1 VPVYQSPFDALESSF
16 RLLCEPPTRVAIN
29 GAEVGWPLPPRTMPL
44 DELRGRLLHPATPF
58 EVRDRVMLVL
68 ARKAKSSGGCWTVAL
83 AGLLLPGLRASIG
96 PLTRLHPKEAADIEA
111 ETLAELMRVLAALK
125 DEDRVAGR
133 LVWRAARHTRERTA
147 RELTQAAKREPAPL
161 PAAPH
166 RPWGHPDFVLAEA
179 VAAGAIT
186 AAEAEMIGDTRLDG
200 QELRAWAKAKGIPDG
215 AVRMRRM
222 RAERRLVE
230 WIGRR
235 SA

>member
-1 VPVYQSPFDALESSF
+1 MSLHQSPFDALESSF
-16 RLLCEPPTRVAIN
+16 RLLCEPPTNIAIN
-29 GAEVGWPLPPRTMPL
+29 GAEVGWPLPPRLVPL

-96 PLTRLHPKEAADIEA
+96 PLTRLHPREAADIEA
-111 ETLAELMRVLAALK
+111 ETLAELMRVLAAF
-125 DEDRVAGR
+125 DHDDRVAAR

-147 RELTQAAKREPAPL
+147 RELTQAAKREPTPL

-179 VAAGAIT
+179 VAAGVIT
-186 AAEAEMIGDTRLDG
+186 AAEAELIGDTRIDG
-200 QELRAWAKAKGIPDG
+200 RSLCAWAKANGIPDG
-215 AVRMRRM
+215 AARMRRM

-230 WIGRR
+230 WIVKK